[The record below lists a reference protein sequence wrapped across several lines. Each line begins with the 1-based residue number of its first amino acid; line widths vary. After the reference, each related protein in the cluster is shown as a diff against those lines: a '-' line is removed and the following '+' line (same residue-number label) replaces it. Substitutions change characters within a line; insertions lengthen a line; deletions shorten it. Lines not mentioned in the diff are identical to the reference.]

1 MRIFFLFLLFFYSA
15 SELLANT
22 LFVKEIT
29 TEEVWKG
36 RVFIEGIVAVK
47 KNGKLIIEPGS
58 EIIFKTIDVDD
69 DGIGDSEL
77 YVEGTI
83 IVKGKKDLPVLFTSD
98 NDDKLPSSWK
108 YVMVNHAKYAYFDY
122 AIFEGAFSGLQ
133 VHFTKAIVKNSI
145 FRNNI
150 DGFRF
155 STSIIYVCNNKMTK
169 NRHGIRYEERD
180 SNGIVEFNSIFENE
194 IGIFPVTKCRD
205 KVNFRYNNIEKNGYN
220 IKVGDEQKED
230 LSFKNNYFGTVFE
243 REIRK
248 SIYDKKFDKNLPI
261 INIKPVSKKPFMEC
275 EVKCLEDF

>member
-1 MRIFFLFLLFFYSA
+1 MRLFYLLFLFFYTVCN
-15 SELLANT
+15 LYGDT
-22 LFVKEIT
+22 VPVKEVSD
-29 TEEVWKG
+29 EEVWNGK
-36 RVFIEGIVAVK
+36 VYIEGIVAINK
-47 KNGKLIIEPGS
+47 EGKLIIEAGS
-58 EIIFKTIDVDD
+58 EIIFKTIDIDD

-83 IVKGKKDLPVLFTSD
+83 IVKGKKNFPVIFTSD
-98 NDDKLPSSWK
+98 SIEKVPSAWK

-155 STSIIYVCNNKMTK
+155 STSKIYVCNNKITK

-180 SNGIVEFNSIFENE
+180 SNGIIEFNSIYENE
-194 IGIFPVTKCRD
+194 IGIFPVTKCKD

-220 IKVGDEQKED
+220 IKVGDEQKEN
-230 LSFKNNYFGTVFE
+230 LTFKNNYFGMIFE

-248 SIYDKKFDKNLPI
+248 SIYDRKFDKNLPSV
-261 INIKPVSKKPFMEC
+261 NIKPFSKKPFMES
-275 EVKCLEDF
+275 ESRCLEDF